1 MRDVDAVLLRRLD
14 DLLVGP
20 PDHRLAVQLELNRHH
35 GKLLSRDP
43 FHYCTSCG
51 KYFITLSAGLG
62 AACPRPQIEASIMAC
77 ESSAS
82 SGWSHFAAPISSS
95 ALAVP
100 TRHGV
105 HCPQDS
111 SLKNFIRLRA
121 AAAALSLLERTTTAA
136 EPMKQPCGCRV
147 SKSSGRSAFAAGRMP
162 PEAPPGR

>member
-62 AACPRPQIEASIMAC
+62 AACPSPHIEASIIAC
-77 ESSAS
+77 ESSFS
-82 SGWSHFAAPISSS
+82 NGWFQLFSCISAT
-95 ALAVP
+95 ALPVP
-100 TRHGV
+100 TRQGV
-105 HCPQDS
+105 HLPQDS
-111 SLKNFIRLRA
+111 SWKNFMRLTA
-121 AAAALSLLERTTTAA
+121 AADA
-136 EPMKQPCGCRV
+136 
-147 SKSSGRSAFAAGRMP
+147 
-162 PEAPPGR
+162 